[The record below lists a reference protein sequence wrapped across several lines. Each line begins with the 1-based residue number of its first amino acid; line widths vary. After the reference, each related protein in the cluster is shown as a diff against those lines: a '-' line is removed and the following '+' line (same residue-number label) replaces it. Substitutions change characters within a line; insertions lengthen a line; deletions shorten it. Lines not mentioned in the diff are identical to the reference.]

1 MEAKLSCG
9 VPRTLN
15 KTWDRMSQ
23 PKTRGEAAYQELS
36 DKAGKKDTESVSTG
50 GLLPNKDPL

>member
-23 PKTRGEAAYQELS
+23 LKTRGEAAYQELS

-50 GLLPNKDPL
+50 G